1 MSSNVEQ
8 IAAGSPQVDQEGG
21 DSGTKGTGS
30 AGFDEGGDSGTKGT
44 GSAGL
49 QPDSRSAERS
59 QDTEDQLEPNHN
71 QTLLRDI

>member
-8 IAAGSPQVDQEGG
+8 IAAGSPQVDQ
-21 DSGTKGTGS
+21 
-30 AGFDEGGDSGTKGT
+30 EGGDSGTKGT